1 MSTAK
6 VFENVLQRSGSIEF
20 IPLHVCEDDVMMTG
34 KWFKKIKSPWKGVA
48 LFNLG
53 PVWLNFQMYLNPKPV
68 ANALKPDEGG
78 QRQRAKLAAK
88 AYIFIFR
95 NQKVVSSNMFHL
107 NWSSSYLCCCCSL
120 LDVPPS
126 PASHATP
133 VAKLLLK
140 PPHRLFAEGIFLPN
154 ELGCDGGIVIYAPG
168 ASAPK
173 MML

>member
-1 MSTAK
+1 M
-6 VFENVLQRSGSIEF
+6 
-20 IPLHVCEDDVMMTG
+20 
-34 KWFKKIKSPWKGVA
+34 KGVK
-48 LFNLG
+48 G
-53 PVWLNFQMYLNPKPV
+53 S
-68 ANALKPDEGG
+68 E
-78 QRQRAKLAAK
+78 QRR
-88 AYIFIFR
+88 IFSSF
-95 NQKVVSSNMFHL
+95 KTKKWYVSSNMFPL
-107 NWSSSYLCCCCSL
+107 NRSSSYLSCCCCSQ

-133 VAKLLLK
+133 AAKLLLK